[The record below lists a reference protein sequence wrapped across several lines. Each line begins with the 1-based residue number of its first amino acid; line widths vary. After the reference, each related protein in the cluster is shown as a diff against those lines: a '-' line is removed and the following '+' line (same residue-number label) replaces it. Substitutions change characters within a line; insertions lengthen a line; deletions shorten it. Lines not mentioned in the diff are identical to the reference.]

1 MRTAGVAAARERLR
15 QALVFRDAADLALYD
30 ARTLA
35 EKACALVDEI
45 AEQVSA
51 LRETD
56 RGVSVDRA
64 EAIVSALRSGAA
76 PMFVVVPGVTE
87 GAAALHDVQSRLA
100 AAEMALAKF
109 GSEEAEALSAA
120 ERARDDV
127 EALAHAVVLAE
138 ADSRARYVLDLE
150 AEAFAARAPLGG
162 PLDWL
167 ACGKPRRTRDSDLGD
182 AAKRVIASS
191 DGSEITMPNTPA
203 WRVARR
209 ANEAWRA
216 LEAALTHDADAQ
228 LSLDE
233 PVEEESKAA

>member
-1 MRTAGVAAARERLR
+1 MSVEEVRARLR
-15 QALVFRDAADLALYD
+15 EALVVREAADLALYD

-35 EKACALVDEI
+35 EKARALVDEI

-87 GAAALHDVQSRLA
+87 GAAALHDAQSRLA

-109 GSEEAEALSAA
+109 EAEEAEALSALA
-120 ERARDDV
+120 QARDDV
-127 EALAHAVVLAE
+127 EALAHAAVLAE
-138 ADSRARYVLDLE
+138 ADSRARYVLELE

-167 ACGKPRRTRDSDLGD
+167 ACGKPRRMDDGDLGD

-191 DGSEITMPNTPA
+191 DGSDITMPNTPA
-203 WRVARR
+203 WRMAQR

-216 LEAALTHDADAQ
+216 LEAALTHDAAAQ
-228 LSLDE
+228 LSLDD
-233 PVEEESKAA
+233 PVAEKARAA